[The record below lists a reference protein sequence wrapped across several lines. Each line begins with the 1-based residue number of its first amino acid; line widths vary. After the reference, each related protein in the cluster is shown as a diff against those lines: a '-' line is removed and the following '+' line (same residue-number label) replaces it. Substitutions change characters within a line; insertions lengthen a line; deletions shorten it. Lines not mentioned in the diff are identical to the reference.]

1 MHQPGFFDLA
11 RRYDSLDAKPDPLVG
26 LNKLVP
32 WDDFRAPLRAAL
44 EQSGL
49 RVTAETR
56 KTKAGRKPWDEIV
69 MFKVLILQS
78 LYNLGDDQVEFL
90 IRDRL
95 SFMRFLGLGLEDNVP
110 DAKTVW
116 LYREALAKSGTA
128 RTLFE
133 VFETQ
138 LKKQGYLAMGGQ
150 IVDAT
155 IVPVPKNRNTEEEN
169 AAIKAGE
176 TPKGWEDHPAKLRQ
190 KDLDARWTKKARA
203 VALWLQEPRQHR
215 PQAQAGAG
223 IHCHRRGASRQSGRG
238 AGYNQHRIRRVG
250 GQRVSVRRDRG
261 ETEGERPAQPRASQ
275 GEPAAQAVEAGET
288 GQQDALESSRQG
300 RACVRHHGYVDGWQA
315 GAHDRDGAGAHQ
327 DRAAEPDL

>member
-95 SFMRFLGLGLEDNVP
+95 SFMRFPASGW
-110 DAKTVW
+110 KTTCPTP
-116 LYREALAKSGTA
+116 RPCGCIA
-128 RTLFE
+128 RH
-133 VFETQ
+133 
-138 LKKQGYLAMGGQ
+138 
-150 IVDAT
+150 
-155 IVPVPKNRNTEEEN
+155 
-169 AAIKAGE
+169 
-176 TPKGWEDHPAKLRQ
+176 W
-190 KDLDARWTKKARA
+190 
-203 VALWLQEPRQHR
+203 
-215 PQAQAGAG
+215 
-223 IHCHRRGASRQSGRG
+223 
-238 AGYNQHRIRRVG
+238 
-250 GQRVSVRRDRG
+250 
-261 ETEGERPAQPRASQ
+261 PRAAPP
-275 GEPAAQAVEAGET
+275 GRC
-288 GQQDALESSRQG
+288 SRCW
-300 RACVRHHGYVDGWQA
+300 RRS
-315 GAHDRDGAGAHQ
+315 
-327 DRAAEPDL
+327 